1 MTSIAGSVFFRYHHL
16 PGFHQTY
23 QTISKYFKAF
33 SGLMGNVKSILERES
48 WQLDIVHYWVA
59 IDYKGS
65 HNRGES
71 IKVSIQTV
79 PVA

>member
-1 MTSIAGSVFFRYHHL
+1 
-16 PGFHQTY
+16 
-23 QTISKYFKAF
+23 
-33 SGLMGNVKSILERES
+33 MGNVKSILERES